1 MRRGGSNVRLLVMMI
16 PDIII
21 IAVIIINVSETTPP
35 PPHSEGL
42 DKLMILVILSWSLYQ
57 VLDFLIYLPV
67 DPIPVKVTMNG

>member
-35 PPHSEGL
+35 PPQRGSGQINDTGYL
-42 DKLMILVILSWSLYQ
+42 ILVSLSSSGFSNLSAGRSN
-57 VLDFLIYLPV
+57 PS
-67 DPIPVKVTMNG
+67 